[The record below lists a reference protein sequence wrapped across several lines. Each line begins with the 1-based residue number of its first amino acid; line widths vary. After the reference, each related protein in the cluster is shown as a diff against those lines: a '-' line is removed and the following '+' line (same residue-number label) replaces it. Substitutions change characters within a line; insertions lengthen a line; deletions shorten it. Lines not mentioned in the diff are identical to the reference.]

1 MPRCRKMIPDA
12 SPSSSSIY
20 DRGEVLLHFREEV
33 SGNKRV
39 LGALT
44 MRDRT
49 RHYQPGPSP
58 ASSCRLLGG
67 AHTQFDTGGPD
78 VTWCSR
84 DGGGLST

>member
-1 MPRCRKMIPDA
+1 MIPDA

-44 MRDRT
+44 MRGRT
-49 RHYQPGPSP
+49 RHYHPGSSP
-58 ASSCRLLGG
+58 GFLMPVAGRCP
-67 AHTQFDTGGPD
+67 HTQFDTGGPD

>member
-1 MPRCRKMIPDA
+1 VNEGTVDRLEGKTDG
-12 SPSSSSIY
+12 SPQA
-20 DRGEVLLHFREEV
+20 GWTREEV

-78 VTWCSR
+78 VTWCSP
-84 DGGGLST
+84 DG